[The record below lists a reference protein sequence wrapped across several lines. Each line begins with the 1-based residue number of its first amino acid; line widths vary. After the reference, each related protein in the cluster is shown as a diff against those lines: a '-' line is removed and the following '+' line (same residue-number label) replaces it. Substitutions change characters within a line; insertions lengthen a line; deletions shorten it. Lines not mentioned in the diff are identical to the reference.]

1 MAQPKSKVRAEEV
14 IREDIGIR
22 GSAKEPLRP
31 ITNTQGEVAAMQ
43 MLIASHFSGP
53 APGKAS
59 NGLEMRLEQFVSS
72 VSRLSGYAFM
82 GLAVIGLV
90 SLFLKG

>member
-14 IREDIGIR
+14 IRENNGIK

-43 MLIASHFSGP
+43 MLIASHFSGS
-53 APGKAS
+53 APGQVS
-59 NGLEMRLEQFVSS
+59 NGLEMRMEQFVSS
-72 VSRLSGYAFM
+72 VSRLSGYVFM
-82 GLAVIGLV
+82 GIAVIGLI
-90 SLFLKG
+90 SLFLKA